1 MAEIDYALRN
11 KVDNLASLV
20 VQTGQRVQ
28 DVSEQVDQVGAETR
42 ETRTELTLLRADFL
56 AFIRQSELRDNVQLA
71 TSRIGIV
78 QDQLDHEFRHH
89 DQVRRSSVGMLQ
101 AFDVGLVSPESVQT
115 IGEHLMIQTPRYW
128 LAPVLVALAAWAG
141 DDRELC
147 DRAITEA
154 FRRSADRTSLF
165 MALVLR
171 RQDRNPSAVRWLRHY
186 LAAQDPSALGRDF
199 AVILEAVAQGAFGPA
214 GVDLVR
220 TTIDGWQRKLLDDD
234 AKQQAQVARWR
245 FEVERYRSPSAV
257 TRFPRLAKVSPQ
269 WLAMDSVLSSAGVH
283 EALVT
288 KYRALMAEETPRS
301 DRLEDAVDDILDRL
315 VGEYDTEE
323 LPLRRELAHHEAVV
337 RNKGDLAAAQREHDS
352 RSAALDAVQ
361 DFLTIQTTSALD
373 PQAAG
378 VSKATQQLSIAACHE
393 WFGRAHASF
402 TLDYRRSLPTDV
414 QAVFE
419 GDHNAGAIAF
429 KLPRWTG
436 SFQQPMETLED
447 SLSQHWDRHGK
458 PFIDGFAFRAG
469 GWYVMV
475 AVAAA
480 VVAAV
485 FGGCTGSAA
494 AALLSGVV
502 AVGVGAAIVYGKAD
516 AAARRQQE
524 ARELVERARH
534 DSIVQLRAAG
544 AELVDWNT
552 AFREADSGEQQV
564 RAMIADFAAAG
575 QASAPYERRVAR
587 PDAADDDQQTGR

>member
-11 KVDNLASLV
+11 KVDNLANLV
-20 VQTGQRVQ
+20 VQTDQRIQV
-28 DVSEQVDQVGAETR
+28 VSDQVEQVGSETR
-42 ETRTELTLLRADFL
+42 EARNELSVLRAEFT
-56 AFIRQSELRDNVQLA
+56 AFIRQSELRDNIQLA

-115 IGEHLMIQTPRYW
+115 IGEHLMVQTPRYW

-147 DRAITEA
+147 DRAVTEA
-154 FRRSADRTSLF
+154 FRRSADRTALF

-171 RQDRNPSAVRWLRHY
+171 RQERNPSAVRWLRHY
-186 LAAQDPSALGRDF
+186 LAAQDPAALGRDF

-220 TTIDGWQRKLLDDD
+220 TTIDGWQRRLLDDE
-234 AKQQAQVARWR
+234 AKQQAQVDRWR
-245 FEVERYRSPSAV
+245 FEVARYRASSAV

-269 WLAMDSVLSSAGVH
+269 WPAMDSVLSSAGVH
-283 EALVT
+283 EALET
-288 KYRALMAEETPRS
+288 KYRALMAEETPKS
-301 DRLEDAVDDILDRL
+301 ERLEDAVDDILDRL
-315 VGEYDTEE
+315 VNEYDTEE

-337 RNKGDLAAAQREHDS
+337 RNNGDLAAAQREHDS

-373 PQAAG
+373 PQTAG
-378 VSKATQQLSIAACHE
+378 VSKATQQLSVAACHE
-393 WFGRAHASF
+393 WFGRAHAGF

-414 QAVFE
+414 EAVFE

-436 SFQQPMETLED
+436 SFAQPMETLEA
-447 SLSQHWDRHGK
+447 SLNEHWNRHGK
-458 PFIDGFAFRAG
+458 PFIDGFAFHAG
-469 GWYVMV
+469 GWYALV
-475 AVAAA
+475 AVLA
-480 VVAAV
+480 VVVALM
-485 FGGCTGSAA
+485 FGGCTSN
-494 AALLSGVV
+494 
-502 AVGVGAAIVYGKAD
+502 VGVALITGGVAAGVGVAIVYGRAG

-524 ARELVERARH
+524 ARDLVERARH

-552 AFREADSGEQQV
+552 AFRDADAGEQKV

-575 QASAPYERRVAR
+575 QATAPYERRVAR
-587 PDAADDDQQTGR
+587 PDAADDEPTGR